1 MKILLT
7 HRYFV
12 PDSSPYGVILRRIG
26 KELAAAGHE
35 VEVFTSRPSYG
46 RDPGKAPRREQLGD
60 VAVRRVWVLSEAGRS
75 PLVRV
80 INVLLYCMALFF
92 HTLRAR
98 ADVVTACTFP
108 PVLAAWSAS
117 LAARLSGARFVY
129 HMQDIHPEAS
139 TYSGGRLGFG
149 LPARL
154 LTALDNQTLRR
165 ADAIV
170 TLSEDMAETLRA
182 RGLGP
187 LPIILINNPALETDG
202 ETAAPPRELVKPAG
216 MTRVLFAGNLGRFQ
230 NLPLLAEGVA
240 QCFDAHPELEL
251 MFLGDGVALPELKA
265 RWADHPQVRFAP
277 FLPFAQARGII
288 GGADIGLVSLSANIY
303 RVAYPSKVSTYHD
316 LGLRI
321 LALVE
326 PESQMARDLK
336 RHGTGAVP
344 REATPEA
351 IGAALETLLAAPP
364 GIIGEPPEQM
374 TWPDL
379 IAGLGANAAGTDPSN
394 RSGSAVH

>member
-1 MKILLT
+1 MKVLLT

-12 PDSSPYGVILRRIG
+12 PDSSPYGVILQKIA

-35 VEVFTSRPSYG
+35 VKVFTSRPSYG
-46 RDPGKAPRREQLGD
+46 RDPAKAPHRELMGD
-60 VAVRRVWVLSEAGRS
+60 VAVRRLWVFSEASRN
-75 PLVRV
+75 PVARLF
-80 INVLLYCMALFF
+80 NVLLYCLALFF
-92 HTLRAR
+92 CVQRTR
-98 ADVVTACTFP
+98 ADVVTAGTFP

-117 LAARLSGARFVY
+117 LAARLSGARFIY
-129 HMQDIHPEAS
+129 HVQDIHPEVSA
-139 TYSGGRLGFG
+139 YSGGRLGRG

-170 TLSEDMAETLRA
+170 TLSEDMADTLRA
-182 RGLGP
+182 RGLGA
-187 LPIILINNPALETDG
+187 LPITLINNPALEPDG
-202 ETAAPPRELVKPAG
+202 APIAPPPELVKPAG
-216 MTRVLFAGNLGRFQ
+216 TTRVIFAGNLGRFQ

-265 RWADHPQVRFAP
+265 RWGAHPQVRFAP

-303 RVAYPSKVSTYHD
+303 RVAYPSKVSTYLD

-321 LALVE
+321 LAMVE
-326 PESQMARDLK
+326 PESQLARELEQ
-336 RHGTGAVP
+336 RGTGAVP
-344 REATPEA
+344 RAATPVA
-351 IGAALETLLAAPP
+351 IAAALETLLTARPGAP
-364 GIIGEPPEQM
+364 GVAPEQP
-374 TWPDL
+374 TWPAL
-379 IAGLGANAAGTDPSN
+379 IAGLKS
-394 RSGSAVH
+394 

>member
-1 MKILLT
+1 MKVLLT

-12 PDSSPYGVILRRIG
+12 PDSSPYGVILDRIA
-26 KELAAAGHE
+26 KDLVAAGHE
-35 VEVFTSRPSYG
+35 VSVFTSRPSYG
-46 RDPGKAPRREQLGD
+46 RAAAKSLRREQVGA
-60 VAVRRVWVLSEAGRS
+60 VTVRRVWVLSEASRN
-75 PLVRV
+75 PLARLL
-80 INVLLYCMALFF
+80 NVLIYCVALCS
-92 HTLRAR
+92 HILRAR

-129 HMQDIHPEAS
+129 HMQDIHPEVSA
-139 TYSGGRLGFG
+139 YSGGRLGRG

-170 TLSEDMAETLRA
+170 TLSEDMADTLRA

-187 LPIILINNPALETDG
+187 LPITLINNPALEPDG
-202 ETAAPPRELVKPAG
+202 YPIAPPPDLVKPADT
-216 MTRVLFAGNLGRFQ
+216 TRVIFAGNLGRFQ

-240 QCFDAHPELEL
+240 QCFAAHPELEL
-251 MFLGDGVALPELKA
+251 MFLGDGVALPELEA
-265 RWADHPQVRFAP
+265 RWGTHPQVRFAP

-303 RVAYPSKVSTYHD
+303 RVAYPSKVSTYLD

-326 PESQMARDLK
+326 PESQIARELEQ
-336 RHGTGAVP
+336 RGTGAVP
-344 REATPEA
+344 RAATPEA
-351 IGAALETLLAAPP
+351 IGAALETLLTAPPDAPGAAP
-364 GIIGEPPEQM
+364 EQT
-374 TWPDL
+374 TWPAL
-379 IAGLGANAAGTDPSN
+379 LAGLDAPDKTRKA
-394 RSGSAVH
+394 

>member
-1 MKILLT
+1 MKVLLT

-12 PDSSPYGVILRRIG
+12 PDSSPYGVILHRIAQD
-26 KELAAAGHE
+26 LAAASHE
-35 VEVFTSRPSYG
+35 VEVFTSIPSYG
-46 RDPGKAPRREQLGD
+46 RNPAMAPRCEQLGA
-60 VAVRRVWVLSEAGRS
+60 VAVRRVWVLSEASRN
-75 PLVRV
+75 PLARFL
-80 INVLLYCMALFF
+80 NVLIYCVALFL
-92 HTLRAR
+92 HILRAR
-98 ADVVTACTFP
+98 ADVVTTCTFP

-129 HMQDIHPEAS
+129 HLQDIHPEVS
-139 TYSGGRLGFG
+139 VYSGGLMGRG

-170 TLSEDMAETLRA
+170 TLSEDMADSLRA

-187 LPIILINNPALETDG
+187 LPITLINNPALEPDG
-202 ETAAPPRELVKPAG
+202 DPIAPPPGLVKPAG
-216 MTRVLFAGNLGRFQ
+216 VTRVIFAGNLGRFQ

-240 QCFDAHPELEL
+240 QCFATHPELEL
-251 MFLGDGVALPELKA
+251 MFLGDGIAVPELKA
-265 RWADHPQVRFAP
+265 RWGTHPQVRFAP

-303 RVAYPSKVSTYHD
+303 RVAYPSKVSTYLD

-326 PESQMARDLK
+326 PESQMARELEQ
-336 RHGTGAVP
+336 RATGAVP
-344 REATPEA
+344 RAPTPEA
-351 IGAALETLLAAPP
+351 IGAALESLLTTPHDAPGASLEQTTWPTLLAGLNAP
-364 GIIGEPPEQM
+364 EK
-374 TWPDL
+374 TRK
-379 IAGLGANAAGTDPSN
+379 A
-394 RSGSAVH
+394 